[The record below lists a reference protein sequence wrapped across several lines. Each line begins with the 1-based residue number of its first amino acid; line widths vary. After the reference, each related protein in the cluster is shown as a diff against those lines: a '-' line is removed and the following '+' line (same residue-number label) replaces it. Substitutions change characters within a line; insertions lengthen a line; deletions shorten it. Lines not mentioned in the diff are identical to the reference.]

1 MIMFTV
7 NCLYLR
13 SNQEKRPSLFAF
25 SFCPFFG
32 HSVEVLVLQQGL
44 KLMLP
49 SMEARVLSI
58 GISIALSA
66 FASYIQFHPKALILL
81 QPRGAEIF
89 VPSINC
95 FTHSPQRNALYM
107 VLVAGDKHWK
117 LNQGPSFPSCCS
129 GSFSSFSL
137 LTTFLT

>member
-1 MIMFTV
+1 MFTV

-32 HSVEVLVLQQGL
+32 HIVWQGL
-44 KLMLP
+44 SSSTRAQTHAPFNGSSESYPLEFPLR
-49 SMEARVLSI
+49 SFCL
-58 GISIALSA
+58 
-66 FASYIQFHPKALILL
+66 ASYIQIFTQGPYPFTA
-81 QPRGAEIF
+81 QRAEIF

-107 VLVAGDKHWK
+107 VLVAGDKHW
-117 LNQGPSFPSCCS
+117 GSESRSSFPSCCS